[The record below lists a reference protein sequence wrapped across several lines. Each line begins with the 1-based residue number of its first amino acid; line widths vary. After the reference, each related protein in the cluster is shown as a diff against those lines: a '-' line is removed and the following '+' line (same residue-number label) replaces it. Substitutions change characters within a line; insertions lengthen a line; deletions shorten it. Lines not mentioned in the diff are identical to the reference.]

1 MADDPQSYP
10 SGVFSPAS
18 YAAGA
23 KDGRRDSRDALR
35 ADDIS
40 PYVLDEG
47 TRVDDGLDMDM
58 EAIRAEA
65 ASAGASPSPGGSQRH
80 HHQQQRRRQQQQSR
94 SPARGQGIT
103 LRKFDAEALLE
114 RDVAIPNAVWTLGQG
129 EHGQRG
135 HSSSSP
141 DVPRPAPLDLQT
153 VRSGVRTVCAGPH
166 CTLVVVASGE
176 VLGFGAGPFR
186 SAANADLNNDLHNS
200 SGGGSSSRQRAQQQQ
215 QQHP

>member
-47 TRVDDGLDMDM
+47 TRADDGLDMDM

-94 SPARGQGIT
+94 SPARGRGSRCASSTPRRSSSATPRYRTACGRQG
-103 LRKFDAEALLE
+103 
-114 RDVAIPNAVWTLGQG
+114 Q
-129 EHGQRG
+129 HGQRG

-141 DVPRPAPLDLQT
+141 DARPAPLDLQT
-153 VRSGVRTVCAGPH
+153 VRSGVRTVWPH

-176 VLGFGAGPFR
+176 VLGFGAAP
-186 SAANADLNNDLHNS
+186 SAR
-200 SGGGSSSRQRAQQQQ
+200 RQR
-215 QQHP
+215 